1 MAEKHQVLQNPIVPV
16 SCHAWNADRTK
27 VALSPNSNEV
37 QIFSFVGGKFTLEHT
52 LTEHTSSVTS
62 IDWAPKTNKIVSC
75 GQDRNAYVWEYEEGK
90 KTWKPTLVILR
101 INRAATCVR
110 WSPLENKFAVG
121 SGSRLIAVC
130 YFEKDN
136 DWWVSKHIKKPI
148 RSTVLTLDW
157 HPNNVLIAAGGS
169 DFKAR
174 IFSGYIKDNGVD
186 EKPGPTVW
194 GKKMPFGEL
203 MGEFNTASA
212 GSGWVHSVSFSPS
225 GDQLAFVAH
234 DSTITVVDGAAGEG
248 GLVTRHISKDL
259 PYTSVNWLTPSSL
272 VVAGHDYVPF
282 LYTYQPNALT
292 HGGKLDAKQEVA
304 AKTLSAMDKFKTL
317 DRKGTT
323 DSAATEI
330 VVDSTHQNAIK
341 EIAIFKGEKGAITK
355 FSTAG
360 VDGKICIWDVEAIKK
375 IPGIKIL

>member
-1 MAEKHQVLQNPIVPV
+1 MTEKYQVVQNPISPV
-16 SCHAWNADRTK
+16 SCHAWNGDRTK

-37 QIFSFVGGKFTLEHT
+37 QIFSFAGGKFTLEHT
-52 LTEHTSSVTS
+52 LSEHTSSVTAV
-62 IDWAPKTNKIVSC
+62 DWAPNTNKIVTC
-75 GQDRNAYVWEYEEGK
+75 GQDRNAYVWEFVGGK
-90 KTWKPTLVILR
+90 WKPTLVILR
-101 INRAATCVR
+101 INRAATCVK

-130 YFEKDN
+130 YFEQEN

-148 RSTVLTLDW
+148 RSTVLAIDW

-174 IFSGYIKDNGVD
+174 VFSGYIKDNEVD
-186 EKPGPTVW
+186 KKPGPTVW

-203 MGEFNTASA
+203 MGEYNTASA
-212 GSGWVHSVSFSPS
+212 GSGWIHAVSFSPS
-225 GDQLAFVAH
+225 GDQLAFVSH

-248 GLVTRHISKDL
+248 GLVTRHVSKDL
-259 PYTSVNWLTPSSL
+259 PYTSVNWLTAASL

-282 LYTYQPNALT
+282 LYNYAPNALVP
-292 HGGKLDAKQEVA
+292 GGKLEVKQEVA
-304 AKTLSAMDKFKTL
+304 AKALSAMDKFKTL

-323 DSAATEI
+323 DSAQTEI
-330 VVDSTHQNAIK
+330 TVDSTHQNAIK
-341 EIAIFKGEKGAITK
+341 EIAIFKGEKGNIQK

-360 VDGKICIWDVEAIKK
+360 IDGKICIWDVAALKK
-375 IPGIKIL
+375 IPGINIQ